1 MPWTKRWAA
10 GTRCWRRNLLVDVLL
25 ELGRHHLRLK
35 AVPAREKLCDGRLHG
50 DSALTSAGLFSFFL
64 FSLHTSPSRLRPSG
78 LPFSIQL
85 EAAAQLPV
93 RSTGRRRRA
102 SCQPFSPRRWDMSSQ
117 RSLQS
122 QGGETNRQARKR
134 KEREF
139 LSKFDEFGA
148 RALSASCPPARC
160 ARTQRAPPVQR
171 ELRTA
176 ERTRRRCS
184 RALTSGGLQMLGHA
198 KVRMRR

>member
-1 MPWTKRWAA
+1 
-10 GTRCWRRNLLVDVLL
+10 
-25 ELGRHHLRLK
+25 
-35 AVPAREKLCDGRLHG
+35 
-50 DSALTSAGLFSFFL
+50 
-64 FSLHTSPSRLRPSG
+64 
-78 LPFSIQL
+78 
-85 EAAAQLPV
+85 
-93 RSTGRRRRA
+93 
-102 SCQPFSPRRWDMSSQ
+102 MSSQ

-198 KVRMRR
+198 KVRMRL

>member
-1 MPWTKRWAA
+1 MPADFGKTV
-10 GTRCWRRNLLVDVLL
+10 G
-25 ELGRHHLRLK
+25 
-35 AVPAREKLCDGRLHG
+35 
-50 DSALTSAGLFSFFL
+50 F
-64 FSLHTSPSRLRPSG
+64 
-78 LPFSIQL
+78 
-85 EAAAQLPV
+85 
-93 RSTGRRRRA
+93 
-102 SCQPFSPRRWDMSSQ
+102 MSSQ

-122 QGGETNRQARKR
+122 QGGETNRQALKR